1 MQRLVATR
9 SDFVRTHGRES
20 LMQAIAVL
28 RFLAVIGGFL
38 TLSPFSLAIAASQ
51 IRESNTGLCVY
62 DDKSYSEGAYL
73 CIERSLILSCELA
86 EGRLVWKVVKER
98 DAGGFC
104 QKRGATASNYHPPP
118 SVVRSFIERLL
129 TRQQLPSAFTST
141 RKHTVSNR
149 SPGQLSCMAID
160 CAVMP

>member
-1 MQRLVATR
+1 
-9 SDFVRTHGRES
+9 
-20 LMQAIAVL
+20 MQAIAVL

-86 EGRLVWKVVKER
+86 EGRLVWKIVKER

-118 SVVRSFIERLL
+118 ER
-129 TRQQLPSAFTST
+129 RPVFHRTSPDT
-141 RKHTVSNR
+141 PAATKCFHFNSKTY
-149 SPGQLSCMAID
+149 CE
-160 CAVMP
+160 